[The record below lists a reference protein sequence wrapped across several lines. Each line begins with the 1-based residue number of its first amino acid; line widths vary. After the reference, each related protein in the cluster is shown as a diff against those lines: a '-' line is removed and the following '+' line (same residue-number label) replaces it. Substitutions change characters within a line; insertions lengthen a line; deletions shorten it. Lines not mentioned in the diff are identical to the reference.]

1 MFGPTEELC
10 FFAGEE
16 ALDVEA
22 SIGLPVATTEAGM
35 QKRLLFIKKR
45 KRKKFSVCEQ

>member
-16 ALDVEA
+16 TLDVEA
-22 SIGLPVATTEAGM
+22 SIGLPVATIEAGM
-35 QKRLLFIKKR
+35 QKRLFIKKR
-45 KRKKFSVCEQ
+45 KKKGKIKCV

>member
-22 SIGLPVATTEAGM
+22 SIGLPVATIEAGM
-35 QKRLLFIKKR
+35 QKRLFIKKR
-45 KRKKFSVCEQ
+45 KRQN

>member
-22 SIGLPVATTEAGM
+22 SIGLPVATTEAAM
-35 QKRLLFIKKR
+35 QKRLFMKK
-45 KRKKFSVCEQ
+45 KKKKKIQCV